1 MQALLDRRPILHSR
15 DIEETRAFLSSRA
28 IQLDLPGSPRDRA
41 GFEVC
46 YNGIYLHSLWLGFI
60 RYGAI
65 AAAHVQPTRGDY
77 WVHFPLHGR
86 LSVATAGEVHDCD
99 PRHAALTSPVDVL
112 AITSDARTARL
123 SISIHG
129 EALMRHLAGLLD
141 DAPLQPLR
149 FAPSLALETGFG
161 RFFAHM
167 LRDAAEDFCQA
178 AALAHPLAG
187 NDFEQLV
194 MTSLLLSHPHNYSA
208 ALRRRGRRVSPR
220 DVRRAVDYIREN
232 AGKPLTLGE
241 LAQASGVAG
250 RTLLKH
256 FHDAHGVSP
265 MRYLRDHRLRL
276 VREELLAG
284 GAGSVSEAAARWG
297 FAHFGR
303 FSIEYRRRFGESPSA
318 TLARSRH

>member
-41 GFEVC
+41 GFDVC
-46 YNGIYLHSLWLGFI
+46 YNGIYLESLWLGFI
-60 RYGAI
+60 RYGAT
-65 AAAHVQPTRGDY
+65 AEARVQPTRGDY

-86 LSVATAGEVHDCD
+86 LTVSTGGEAHDCD

-112 AITSDARTARL
+112 AIRSDASTERL
-123 SISIHG
+123 SISIQG
-129 EALMRHLAGLLD
+129 EALMRHLADLLD

-149 FAPSLALETGFG
+149 FAPSMPLETGFG

-167 LRDAAEDFCQA
+167 LYDAADDFCQTA
-178 AALAHPLAG
+178 MLANPLAG

-208 ALRRRGRRVSPR
+208 ALRQRERQLSPR
-220 DVRRAVDYIREN
+220 DIRRAVDYIREN
-232 AGKPLTLGE
+232 ASKPLTLGE
-241 LAQASGVAG
+241 VAQASGVAG

-256 FHDAHGVSP
+256 FRDVHGVSP
-265 MRYLRDHRLRL
+265 MRYLRNHRLRV
-276 VREELLAG
+276 VREELLKG
-284 GAGSVSEAAARWG
+284 GAASVSEVAARWG
-297 FAHFGR
+297 FTHLGR
-303 FSIEYRRRFGESPSA
+303 FA
-318 TLARSRH
+318 V